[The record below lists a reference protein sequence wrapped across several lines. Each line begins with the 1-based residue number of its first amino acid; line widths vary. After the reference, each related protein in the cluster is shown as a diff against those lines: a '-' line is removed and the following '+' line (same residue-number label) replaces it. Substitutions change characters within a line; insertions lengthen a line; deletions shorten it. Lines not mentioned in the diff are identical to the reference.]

1 MKILEQNLY
10 NINRLIVVVVVFFKE
25 FTDSFVPNRKFKG
38 IKQCKR

>member
-1 MKILEQNLY
+1 MKILKQNLY
-10 NINRLIVVVVVFFKE
+10 NTNSFIVVVVFFLKE